1 MSYSYHD
8 HTTLCHIH
16 IMITPLYVIFISWS
30 HYSTSYLYRDYTTF
44 CDVYTMITLPCAM
57 FIPWSHYLLS
67 YLHQSHYHTLYSCCV
82 HTTLCHIIPWSHY
95 ILPYWYNGHTALC
108 HVHTMIT
115 LRSVKFILVT
125 PPHALYSCRDHTAL
139 CHVIPSPC
147 TICMRWSHH
156 LTSYS
161 YLCMFTPYFSHQRSS
176 KSNSVK
182 QKLLLSSC
190 IYLHTLCFSS
200 SSFGP
205 TPDNSKRC
213 GELIAPADSIT
224 SLLAKTS

>member
-1 MSYSYHD
+1 
-8 HTTLCHIH
+8 
-16 IMITPLYVIFISWS
+16 MITLLYVIFISWS

-125 PPHALYSCRDHTAL
+125 PPH
-139 CHVIPSPC
+139 VILMS
-147 TICMRWSHH
+147 WSHCFMPCH
-156 LTSYS
+156 TITLYHMYAVITSPYVIFIPMYVYTILLS
-161 YLCMFTPYFSHQRSS
+161 PTEFKEQFSQTKITIEQLLMFTHLMFLQLFFRS
-176 KSNSVK
+176 N
-182 QKLLLSSC
+182 
-190 IYLHTLCFSS
+190 T
-200 SSFGP
+200 
-205 TPDNSKRC
+205 R
-213 GELIAPADSIT
+213 
-224 SLLAKTS
+224 